1 MKLRAIQG
9 MDPRGKKILL
19 RLDLN
24 VPLSGG
30 KVADD
35 SRIRAVLPTL
45 RWLLE
50 RKARVALLSHLGR
63 PGGKVVEELRLKPV
77 AERLGQL
84 LGRSVPCL
92 SDCIGPEVRKAVD
105 ALQDGEV
112 LMLENV
118 RFYPG
123 EEENDPQF
131 ARELAEPFEVFVND
145 AFATAHR
152 AHASTVGVAR
162 YLPAYAGFLMER
174 EVQVL
179 SGLLENP
186 RRPFYVVV
194 GGKKAK
200 DKLGVLTGLLPLVD
214 GFLIGG
220 GVAFTFLAAQGLK
233 VGRSVVDERL
243 LPAIQDL
250 IREIQSKGKELHL
263 PVDVV
268 VAPELREHVEVK
280 VISVQAI
287 PEDWMGLDIGPA
299 TVGRF
304 AEVIERAGTVV
315 WTGPMGAFEV
325 PPFGKGTEAIA
336 RALISSKAFTVVG
349 GGETGEAVE
358 KLGLA
363 EKFGYVSTG
372 GGATLSFLLGE
383 PMPALEVLR
392 DE

>member
-9 MDPRGKKILL
+9 MDPRGRKILL

>member
-1 MKLRAIQG
+1 MKLRTIRG
-9 MDPRGKKILL
+9 MDPQGKKILL

-50 RKARVALLSHLGR
+50 RGARVALLSHLDR
-63 PGGKVVEELRLKPV
+63 PEGKVVEELRLKPV
-77 AERLGQL
+77 AERLGKL

-131 ARELAEPFEVFVND
+131 ARELAKPFEVFVND

-152 AHASTVGVAR
+152 AHASTVGVAQ

-186 RRPFYVVV
+186 RRPFYVLV

-233 VGRSVVDERL
+233 VGRSVVDEKL
-243 LPAIQDL
+243 LPTIQEL
-250 IREIQSKGKELHL
+250 IHEIQAKGKELHL

-268 VAPELREHVEVK
+268 VAPELREHVEIK

-392 DE
+392 GE